1 MSTNN
6 VHMCTGLTGHV
17 ADLLCYNYFQGHGDA
32 EASPGVNV
40 LKNIRDRRGRNK
52 IYWIYIH

>member
-1 MSTNN
+1 
-6 VHMCTGLTGHV
+6 MCTGLTGHFT
-17 ADLLCYNYFQGHGDA
+17 DILCYNYFQGHGDA